1 MAAVPSLTVPASVP
15 VLAPLDVVIAIR
27 NEARGLPP
35 LLADL
40 AAAPRALV
48 RDVLVID
55 GGSGDGS
62 PRLARLAGA
71 RVIPAEPG
79 RGRQLV
85 LGVAASGAPWLL
97 LLHGDARLPPDWSAL
112 VGAAIGAG
120 AGSAWA
126 FRLAI
131 AGSDPRLPLVAW
143 AANGRSR
150 WRQLPYGDQGLL
162 LERSLYERAGG
173 IAPLPLMEDLEFM
186 QRLRRHGA
194 IRLLAGALSVSD
206 RRWRTLGVWRTTWLN
221 ARLRRRWRRGQDPR
235 LLAAEYYGRAPESGN
250 PAAAASETSAAHG
263 VTGA

>member
-1 MAAVPSLTVPASVP
+1 MAAVPSRTAPAPLP
-15 VLAPLDVVIAIR
+15 VQAPLDVVIAIR

-40 AAAPRALV
+40 ARAPRALV
-48 RDVLVID
+48 RDVLVVD

-71 RVIPAEPG
+71 RLISAAPG
-79 RGRQLV
+79 RGLQLAF
-85 LGVAASGAPWLL
+85 GVAVSGAPWLL
-97 LLHGDARLPPDWSAL
+97 LLHGDVRLPPDWSDL
-112 VGAAIGAG
+112 VGAAIGDG

-131 AGSDPRLPLVAW
+131 AGRDPRLHLVAW

-173 IAPLPLMEDLEFM
+173 IAPLPLMEDLEFV

-194 IRLLAGALSVSD
+194 IRLLAGGLSVSD

-235 LLAAEYYGRAPESGN
+235 QLAAEYYGRAPEPGN
-250 PAAAASETSAAHG
+250 PAVTAPETSAALG
-263 VTGA
+263 SPDA